1 MSYDRLTDY
10 APALLEALRGLLKA
24 TEERDTAPGF
34 ASAGNYSRALDQA
47 RAAIIDATRVEVIE
61 CTIGQHFATLVEYGD
76 TEGLTGREVRDFQ
89 AFEQSMRDNAPE
101 GYIFGHW
108 SIDTDDADEFAECEV
123 TGLRGGCFR
132 FDAVYFLKGHA

>member
-1 MSYDRLTDY
+1 MSYDRLTDH
-10 APALLEALRGLLKA
+10 APALLEALRGLHLA
-24 TEERDTAPGF
+24 VTMRPSGTGGLSQAERA
-34 ASAGNYSRALDQA
+34 ALDQA

-76 TEGLTGREVRDFQ
+76 TEGLTGREVRAFQ
-89 AFEQSMRDNAPE
+89 AFEQSMRDNPPE
-101 GYIFGHW
+101 GYEFTHW